1 MTGAIATET
10 NEMRGKIEM
19 DQSYQERNLSNESGV
34 FSNESGNSKENTA
47 DNSSWEFWENEI
59 ADPIAFDPP
68 VLQSTNLFENKNMVP
83 CSFSS
88 IDELSVSNKGKITR
102 KTKEFTKTDVNNN
115 LGVYNSTKIN
125 DKSNLIFGFLGESQT
140 RIYSQVNGYKGIAM
154 NLAETSSVDTEF
166 VAKHQESNVSMLG
179 SELANEERKYPFAI
193 SNEFNVD
200 IAIKVSNG

>member
-1 MTGAIATET
+1 MTGALITET
-10 NEMRGKIEM
+10 SVIMGKIEM

-59 ADPIAFDPP
+59 ADPTAFDPP
-68 VLQSTNLFENKNMVP
+68 ILQSTNLFENKNMVP

-88 IDELSVSNKGKITR
+88 IDELSVSNKGKNKDCKI
-102 KTKEFTKTDVNNN
+102 KNANIHI
-115 LGVYNSTKIN
+115 GIYNSTKIS

-166 VAKHQESNVSMLG
+166 VAKHQESDVSILG

-193 SNEFNVD
+193 SNEFNVE
-200 IAIKVSNG
+200 IAIKVS

>member
-1 MTGAIATET
+1 MESLMTGAIATET

-88 IDELSVSNKGKITR
+88 IDELSVSNKGNIKHMLASSNVLI
-102 KTKEFTKTDVNNN
+102 
-115 LGVYNSTKIN
+115 GVYNSTKIN